1 MLNPP
6 RLSCVF
12 ATLLTV
18 AAVLAGPTAQA
29 QYESPTI
36 PGPVTDLLSHVD
48 LGIVGHGVL
57 NQSSTGTVKNSTQP
71 SSTITINPG
80 NTAGVLVTVRYTIK
94 PLIGFEFNYDYARY
108 NQKFTGVSGT
118 SGVLG
123 IQNNAKEYTF
133 GYVAHL
139 HPISGF
145 TPFVGGGAGT
155 TAFRPT
161 TQGGQGLLS
170 QARATYYYSVGAE
183 NNFGSQHFGLRA
195 QFRQKFFLAPDY
207 GQNYLTILK
216 RTSSIEPGI
225 GFYIRF

>member
-12 ATLLTV
+12 AVLLFAV
-18 AAVLAGPTAQA
+18 AVLAGPTAQA
-29 QYESPTI
+29 QYDSPTI
-36 PGPVTDLLSHVD
+36 PGPISDVLSHVD
-48 LGIVGHGVL
+48 LGIIGMGVI
-57 NQSSTGTVKNSTQP
+57 NQSSSGPVKNSTQP
-71 SSTITINPG
+71 SGNTVSVDPG
-80 NTAGVLVTVRYTIK
+80 NTAGVLVSVRYTVK
-94 PLIGFEFNYDYARY
+94 PLVGFEFNYGYARY

-118 SGVLG
+118 PGVLG

-139 HPISGF
+139 HTISGI
-145 TPFVGGGAGT
+145 TPFLEGGAGT

-170 QARATYYYSVGAE
+170 QARATYFYSVGAE
-183 NNFGSQHFGLRA
+183 SNLNSHFGLRA
-195 QFRQKFFLAPDY
+195 QFRQKFFLAPDF

-216 RTSSIEPGI
+216 HTTSFEPGI
-225 GFYIRF
+225 GFFIRF